1 MPYAPPMRKYCL
13 LLLGTLGAHLAPAQ
27 PRRPKVVFIIADGI
41 PADVLEH
48 APAPH
53 IKKIAAA
60 GTYLRAHVG
69 GDKGT
74 YTQTPTIS
82 APGYNDLLTGTWGY
96 KHNVWDNGIKA
107 PNYHY
112 KTIFRL
118 LKDQR
123 PRSTTAVF
131 STWTD
136 NRTKLLGEGLA
147 ATGHLAIDYK
157 FDGYELDTLAYP
169 HDKQSRYTHAIDE
182 RVITEAVKCLTGNGP
197 DLSWIYLEHSD
208 DMGHRYGDSE
218 ELRRAVGYLDEQVGR
233 IQAALAYR
241 RKTYRED
248 WLLVLTTDH
257 GRDAPTG
264 KSHGGQSERERT
276 TWLVLDTNDTNAYA
290 RRVLPAIVDI
300 LPTIARFMRLPLPAA
315 ARREL
320 DGVPLLGPVS
330 LAEPRVQPA
339 GDSLRLSWT
348 AFGGGK
354 KPERVKVWL
363 ATTNHFQQGTPDAYT
378 LVATVPLA
386 RQALSISRKNDPAAF
401 YKFVLEGEHNTVSR
415 WLLPE
420 PQPAPAPAATP
431 AWPVGPASG
440 R

>member
-1 MPYAPPMRKYCL
+1 MKKLVL
-13 LLLGTLGAHLAPAQ
+13 LLLWMLETCLCSAQAPV
-27 PRRPKVVFIIADGI
+27 RKVVFIIADGI

-53 IKKIAAA
+53 IKQIIAT

-96 KHNVWDNGIKA
+96 KHNVWDNAIKA

-118 LKDQR
+118 LKDQQPTR
-123 PRSTTAVF
+123 KAAVF

-147 ATGHLAIDYK
+147 ATNQLAVDYK

-169 HDKQSRYTHAIDE
+169 HDKQSLYTHAIDE
-182 RVITEAVKCLTGNGP
+182 RVIAEAAKCLRNNGP
-197 DLSWIYLEHSD
+197 DLSWIYLEHTD
-208 DMGHRYGDSE
+208 DMGHRHGDGE
-218 ELRRAVGYLDEQVGR
+218 QLRQAVGYLDEQVGR
-233 IQAALAYR
+233 VQRALDYR
-241 RKTYRED
+241 RKTFHED

-257 GRDAPTG
+257 GRDAVTG
-264 KSHGGQSERERT
+264 KGHGGQSERERT
-276 TWLVLDTNDTNAYA
+276 TWLVLNTKNTNAYA
-290 RRVLPAIVDI
+290 KRVQPGIVDI
-300 LPTIARFMRLPLPAA
+300 LPTIARFMQLNLPVAT
-315 ARREL
+315 RREL

-339 GDSLRLSWT
+339 GDSLRISWT
-348 AFGGGK
+348 ALGSDT
-354 KPERVKVWL
+354 PEKVKVWL
-363 ATTNHFQQGTPDAYT
+363 ASTDRFKQGGTDDYT
-378 LVATVPLA
+378 LVATVPLTQ
-386 RQALSISRKNDPAAF
+386 QAVRVSRKRYPSAF
-401 YKFVLEGEHNTVSR
+401 CKVVLEGEHNTVSR
-415 WLLPE
+415 WLLPA
-420 PQPAPAPAATP
+420 QPPTAAPGTGTTGPGPA
-431 AWPVGPASG
+431 GPASG